1 MKASD
6 LKKGLVLDIDGRR
19 RILIRDLDVQSPSSR
34 SGSTLYKVRGFDIV
48 SKQKYENRFKGDET
62 IETIELSRRPV
73 QFLYQDGD
81 SCIFMDR
88 ENYEQYTLGTGD
100 LSQELPYLSEDLEGI
115 LAMIVENGI
124 LGIELPATVVL
135 EITDTAPGM
144 KAASASSRTKP
155 ATLNTGLVVQ
165 VPEYLTPGEHI
176 KVNTATGEY
185 VSRA

>member
-6 LKKGLVLDIDGRR
+6 LRKGLVLDIDGRR
-19 RILIRDLDVQSPSSR
+19 ILVRELDVQSPSSR
-34 SGSTLYKVRGFDIV
+34 SGSTLYKVRGVDIV
-48 SKQKYENRFKGDET
+48 SKQKYENRFKGDENIDT
-62 IETIELSRRPV
+62 VEFSRRPV
-73 QFLYQDGD
+73 QYLYQDGD
-81 SCIFMDR
+81 SCTFMDR
-88 ENYEQYTLGTGD
+88 ESFEQYTLD
-100 LSQELPYLSEDLEGI
+100 IASLEDEVRYLGEDLDGI
-115 LAMIVENGI
+115 LAMIADGSI

-176 KVNTATGEY
+176 KVNTLTGEY